1 MSKPY
6 SHASTHTPSS
16 SSEARFLHLQ
26 SANNSLIVQLDPV
39 PAIVYWG
46 SQFNRDHALSQ
57 EMFDAPVGQARLDSH
72 IPLALCPE
80 QGRGDFGSPGI
91 EGHRNGKDWGP
102 VFQLTAVTDSLSS
115 ATLTLSDPRA
125 ALEINIYLELD
136 EDTDVLMLKQQLINI
151 GCNNYTVNRF
161 ALTLPFDETFS
172 DIITFHGRWSHEFQ
186 TQRTPLEHSGFIQEN
201 RRGRTSHESFPGII
215 ALPPSSNDLTGDVLG
230 MHFGWSGN
238 HRLQARVKSDGR
250 RYLQAEALL
259 APGEVVLAPCE
270 SFETPTMYAV
280 FTSHGLNSMMQKF
293 HQYVRSSVLHFP
305 QSMVRPVHFNTWEG
319 MYFDHQPQRIMDMAS
334 AVARLGVE
342 RFILDD
348 GWFLN
353 RDGETR
359 ALGDWR
365 VDKRK
370 YPDGLKPVV
379 DHINQLGMEFGLWV
393 EPEMVSKDSI
403 VFREHPDWMLGLDT
417 LGYTQ
422 PSGRYQY
429 VLDLQNLD
437 AYHYLLVSL
446 DTLLTEHNI
455 AYLKWDMN
463 RELVQ
468 AGHAL
473 SAAYHGQTLA
483 LYKLIDDLKAR
494 HPYVEIES
502 CASGG
507 GRIDYEV
514 LKRTHRFWTSDC
526 NDALE
531 RQTIQHGMQYF
542 FPPEVMGS
550 HIGPRQSHTT
560 RRCHDMSF
568 RGITALFGHMGAE
581 LDPVGLEDNELRAF
595 ARYIGL
601 HKQYRPLLHHGN
613 CFNLPS
619 HDPNTRIHGVTDDT
633 VTLLAVAQ
641 LAMPKYAQGGRLR
654 LPVLCPDK
662 RYRIDIL
669 DAPSAFSSTMKH
681 KPAWMV
687 KPLTFQGDQL
697 IRIGLS
703 LPIMDPESAM
713 LLSFT
718 LV

>member
-1 MSKPY
+1 MV
-6 SHASTHTPSS
+6 TTPTSLNKTPA
-16 SSEARFLHLQ
+16 ERFLHLQ
-26 SANNSLIVQLDPV
+26 SANNSLIVQLEPA

-46 SQFNRDHALSQ
+46 NKFSREQPLSAAL
-57 EMFDAPVGQARLDSH
+57 FDAPVGQARLDSH

-91 EGHRNGKDWGP
+91 EGHRNGKDWAP
-102 VFQLTAVTDSLSS
+102 VFELISVTESLSS
-115 ATLTLSDPRA
+115 ARLTISDPRA
-125 ALEINIYLELD
+125 SLEIMIELALD
-136 EDTDVLMLKQQLINI
+136 EDSDVLTLKQRLINT
-151 GCNNYTVNRF
+151 GSADYTVNRF
-161 ALTLPFDETFS
+161 ALTLPLAETFS

-186 TQRTPLEHSGFIQEN
+186 LQRTPLEHSGFIQEN
-201 RRGRTSHESFPGII
+201 RRGRTSHESFPGMI
-215 ALPPSSNDLTGDVLG
+215 ALHPNSNDLSGDVIG

-238 HRLQARVKSDGR
+238 HRLQAQVKSDGR

-259 APGEVVLAPCE
+259 AAGEVILPPGEA
-270 SFETPTMYAV
+270 FDTPTLYAV
-280 FTSHGLNSMMQKF
+280 FSANGLNGMMQKF
-293 HQYVRSSVLHFP
+293 HQYVRSSLLQFAP
-305 QSMVRPVHFNTWEG
+305 SSARPVHFNTWEG
-319 MYFDHQPQRIMDMAS
+319 IYFDHQPRRIMAMAD

-348 GWFLN
+348 GWFIN
-353 RDGETR
+353 RDNDTR
-359 ALGDWR
+359 ALGDWQ

-370 YPDGLKPVV
+370 YPDGLTPMI

-393 EPEMVSKDSI
+393 EPEMVSKDSEL
-403 VFREHPDWMLGLDT
+403 FRNHPDWMLGLDT

-422 PSGRYQY
+422 PSGRYQF
-429 VLDLQNLD
+429 VLDLQNQD
-437 AYHYLLVSL
+437 AYHYLLSSL
-446 DTLLTEHNI
+446 DALLTEHNI

-468 AGHAL
+468 AGHD
-473 SAAYHGQTLA
+473 SRPAYHLQTLA
-483 LYKLIDDLKAR
+483 LYQLIDDLRAR

-531 RQTIQHGMQYF
+531 RQRIQQGMQLF

-560 RRCHDMSF
+560 RRCHDMSL

-601 HKQYRPLLHHGN
+601 HKQYRPLLHHGK

-619 HDPNTRIHGVTDDT
+619 HDPNTRIYGVMDDS

-641 LAMPKYAQGGRLR
+641 LAMPQYALSGQLR
-654 LPVLCPDK
+654 LPVLCANK
-662 RYRIDIL
+662 RYRVEVL
-669 DAPSAFSSTMKH
+669 DSPAAFSHTMKH
-681 KPAWMV
+681 KPVWMD
-687 KPLTFQGDQL
+687 KPLTIQGDQL
-697 IRIGLS
+697 IQIGLS
-703 LPIMDPESAM
+703 LPLMDPESAM